1 MMRIFYHISMV
12 ALYSISTSASA
23 DIGNEYRSQ
32 QQSERITAE
41 RCRELRRLGNYAIEG
56 GGSWNPEYYLD
67 GTTIYRPTKSQS
79 CDYEWERLASLDI
92 QRDDTYSNGINSTC
106 TESLLFKKKGTDLI
120 SFKKSGC
127 SSYNENVIEKQ
138 CYVPIDWKQGDRKYP
153 YCGCFDNPVPEWMAS
168 SGYCKNAT
176 GSNLGGVVNDLFN
189 TLFRKR

>member
-1 MMRIFYHISMV
+1 MKHISYYV
-12 ALYSISTSASA
+12 VLALVSSVPNVASA
-23 DIGNEYRSQ
+23 NIENEYQYRERSGQ
-32 QQSERITAE
+32 LAEE
-41 RCRELRRLGNYAIEG
+41 RCKKLRRLGNYTIEG

-92 QRDDTYSNGINSTC
+92 QRNDTYSNGINSTC